1 MSINADLS
9 GFDRY
14 LDDLGEHAEEA
25 ARPAAQAAA
34 QVLYDAVK
42 RNVAGMGRRTG
53 KLAGAI
59 YQAFSEDQSAVGRA
73 TYHVSWSHK
82 KAPHGHLL
90 EWGFWQRYQV
100 AYTSKGI
107 VTLVRPGMQDQPK
120 PRRRAS
126 QAEKD
131 AYYLPREGGPRFIP
145 GRAFVR
151 GAQSAFPRARDAA
164 EAELIRRIKQ

>member
-14 LDDLGEHAEEA
+14 LDELGEHAEEA

-59 YQAFSEDQSAVGRA
+59 YQAYSEDQSAVGRA
-73 TYHVSWSHK
+73 TYHVSWNHK

-90 EWGFWQRYQV
+90 EWGFW
-100 AYTSKGI
+100 
-107 VTLVRPGMQDQPK
+107 
-120 PRRRAS
+120 
-126 QAEKD
+126 
-131 AYYLPREGGPRFIP
+131 
-145 GRAFVR
+145 
-151 GAQSAFPRARDAA
+151 
-164 EAELIRRIKQ
+164 